1 MVQLHVSTFL
11 NSMQVKFQET
21 TDFVGVQIMIMK
33 PYCCVIQINVR
44 NKENKI

>member
-33 PYCCVIQINVR
+33 PYCVIQINVR
-44 NKENKI
+44 NTENKI

>member
-33 PYCCVIQINVR
+33 PYCCVIQIRVR
-44 NKENKI
+44 NTENRI